1 MFSGRRQRATLIR
14 RLRNPKPTRKTYRP
28 IRPVVRY
35 PTGRSNV
42 FAMASHPTYGVEEE
56 FLLADPTTGEPVA
69 VNKAVAGHAA
79 ESGVKLQLELTSCQ
93 IETTSDVV
101 SSSEEL
107 REQLTRLRRTAA
119 EGAEASGAQLL
130 AVALPPAVPH
140 EFPITDTPRYR
151 EIAEKFGMLAHEQG
165 ICGCHVHVAVPSR
178 EVAVRVSN
186 RLRPWLPLFLALSAN
201 SAIYRNTDTG
211 YASFRSILWARLPN
225 AGPPPQFDSIDE
237 YDAAVE
243 MLHEAGVV
251 LDDGMVYWDVRPSAK
266 FPTVEVRAADVP
278 ATVAETV
285 LLATLIRA
293 SVMTALDDE
302 RRGEPT
308 PPLTLHA
315 LKAAY
320 WRSARDGLDGQAI
333 DLLESHAPVP
343 ARKVLERMVDHVRPA
358 LEAVGDYD
366 MVKDEL
372 ARIEYEGNGAMRQRR
387 AWHRRHDVKD
397 VIAELAAATLS

>member
-1 MFSGRRQRATLIR
+1 
-14 RLRNPKPTRKTYRP
+14 
-28 IRPVVRY
+28 
-35 PTGRSNV
+35 
-42 FAMASHPTYGVEEE
+42 MASHPTIGVEEE
-56 FLLADPTTGEPVA
+56 FLLVDPDTGEPVA
-69 VNKAVAGHAA
+69 CNEQVAAHAA
-79 ESGVKLQLELTSCQ
+79 EHGVKLQLELTSCQ
-93 IETTSDVV
+93 IETTTDVV
-101 SSSEEL
+101 GGSGEL
-107 REQLTRLRRTAA
+107 RDQLTRLRRITAQA
-119 EGAEASGAQLL
+119 AQANGAQLL

-165 ICGCHVHVAVPSR
+165 ICGCHVHVAMPSR
-178 EVAVRVSN
+178 EAVIRVSN
-186 RLRPWLPLFLALSAN
+186 RLRPSLPLLLALSAN

-211 YASFRSILWARLPN
+211 YASYRSVLWARLPN

-266 FPTVEVRAADVP
+266 FPTVEVRVADVP

-285 LLATLIRA
+285 LLAALIRA
-293 SVMTALDDE
+293 SVMTALDEE
-302 RRGEPT
+302 RRDEPT
-308 PPLTLHA
+308 LPLTPHA

-320 WRSARDGLDGQAI
+320 WRSARDGLGGQAI

-343 ARKVLERMVDHVRPA
+343 ARELLEHLVERVRPA

-366 MVKDEL
+366 LAKDEL
-372 ARIEYEGNGAMRQRR
+372 ARVAEEGNGAMRQRR
-387 AWHRRHDVKD
+387 AWQRRHDVAD
-397 VIAELAAATLS
+397 VIAEAATATLA

>member
-1 MFSGRRQRATLIR
+1 
-14 RLRNPKPTRKTYRP
+14 
-28 IRPVVRY
+28 
-35 PTGRSNV
+35 
-42 FAMASHPTYGVEEE
+42 MASHPTFGVEEE

-69 VNKAVAGHAA
+69 VNKAVARHAA
-79 ESGVKLQLELTSCQ
+79 DHGVKLQLELTSCQ

-101 SSSEEL
+101 GGSGEL
-107 REQLTRLRRTAA
+107 RRELTRLRRIAA
-119 EGAEASGAQLL
+119 EAAEASGARLL
-130 AVALPPAVPH
+130 AVALPPTVPH

-151 EIAEKFGMLAHEQG
+151 EIADKFGMIAHEQG

-178 EVAVRVSN
+178 ELAIRVSN

-225 AGPPPQFDSIDE
+225 AGPPPHFDSIDE

-243 MLHEAGVV
+243 MLHHAGVV

-266 FPTVEVRAADVP
+266 FPTIELRVADVP
-278 ATVAETV
+278 ATVGQTV

-308 PPLTLHA
+308 PPLTPHA
-315 LKAAY
+315 LKAAC
-320 WRSARDGLDGQAI
+320 WKSARDGLDGQAI

-343 ARKVLERMVDHVRPA
+343 VRNLLQRMVEHVRPA
-358 LEAVGDYD
+358 LEDVGDYK
-366 MVKDEL
+366 MVNVEL
-372 ARIEYEGNGAMRQRR
+372 ARLHDEGNGAMRQRR